1 MRKTLTL
8 WLCVLIVGA
17 TVATVAAVQQAGDA
31 DRTGTWTGTWEGGGG
46 TGGFELTLEKPSAG
60 PLAGRVSVTGEPT
73 YKATLKTVTI
83 EGNKL
88 NATYDFPPAEGAEVV
103 LAGEFEGSACKG
115 SWRVREKASG
125 NVAVEGTWSVAK
137 K

>member
-1 MRKTLTL
+1 MRKSLML
-8 WLCVLIVGA
+8 WLCVLLFAV
-17 TVATVAAVQQAGDA
+17 TVAAVQQAGDA
-31 DRTGTWTGTWEGGGG
+31 ADRTGTWSGTWEGAGG
-46 TGGFELTLEKPSAG
+46 TGGFELTLEKPNAG

-88 NATYDFPPAEGAEVV
+88 NATYDFPAAEGAEVV
-103 LAGEFEGSACKG
+103 LTGDFEGNACKG
-115 SWRVREKASG
+115 AWKLREKANG